1 MGDPLLIGSVDW
13 EPPGSSGPE
22 HFTTLG
28 LVDYVEA
35 PWVRVGNPTARR
47 RLEEQARAYL
57 AVPAANVSRL
67 DEEPPKLEEQLRALG
82 YLEE

>member
-1 MGDPLLIGSVDW
+1 MAGR
-13 EPPGSSGPE
+13 
-22 HFTTLG
+22 G

-35 PWVRVGNPTARR
+35 PWVQLENPAARR

-57 AVPAANVSRL
+57 AAPAANVSRL
-67 DEEPPKLEEQLRALG
+67 DEEPPELEEQLRALG